1 MSLHNPFLCEII
13 VFMSKSK
20 QERCLHCRLIVQE
33 CICRDITPIWTEH
46 RLTLLTNKREEHIH
60 SNTGRLLRLM
70 LVNNSHIYIGKKGWE
85 IKIEEE
91 LARSEYTPVIFFPVT
106 PFSDGQEIVKEK
118 GKPLNIIV
126 LDTNWSSARRWLY
139 KLGSMEIKKI
149 GLRTAPPSKYY
160 LRKQAKEENLC
171 TFQAVTSLLEELG
184 TKSFG
189 SSTSRMNELFSLWV
203 KSMAKERG
211 LAFP

>member
-1 MSLHNPFLCEII
+1 M
-13 VFMSKSK
+13 
-20 QERCLHCRLIVQE
+20 QCRLIVQE
-33 CICRDITPIWTEH
+33 CICNDIAPFWTEH

-70 LVNNSHIYIGKKGWE
+70 LENNSLIYIGENGWE
-85 IKIEEE
+85 EKIKEEI
-91 LARSEYTPVIFFPVT
+91 ARSEYTPVIFFPVT
-106 PFSDGQEIVKEK
+106 PFSDGQEIVEEK

-149 GLRTAPPSKYY
+149 GLRTVPPSKYY
-160 LRKQAKEENLC
+160 LRKQPKKENLC
-171 TFQAVTSLLEELG
+171 TFQAVTSLLDELG
-184 TKSFG
+184 IKNSELA
-189 SSTSRMNELFSLWV
+189 TSHMNEIFALWV

-211 LAFP
+211 LTFP

>member
-1 MSLHNPFLCEII
+1 
-13 VFMSKSK
+13 MSKSK
-20 QERCLHCRLIVQE
+20 HKRCLQCRLIVQE
-33 CICRDITPIWTEH
+33 CICCDITPIWTEH
-46 RLTLLTNKREEHIH
+46 RLTLLTNKREEYIH

-70 LVNNSHIYIGKKGWE
+70 LENNSLIYIGEKGWE
-85 IKIEEE
+85 DKIEYEIV
-91 LARSEYTPVIFFPVT
+91 RSEYTPVIFFPVT
-106 PFSDGQEIVKEK
+106 PFSDGQNIVEEQ

-139 KLGSMEIKKI
+139 KLGSMKVKKI
-149 GLRTAPPSKYY
+149 GLRAVPLSKYY
-160 LRKQAKEENLC
+160 LRKQSKKENLC

-184 TKSFG
+184 TESSGSTISHMNKLFG
-189 SSTSRMNELFSLWV
+189 LWV

>member
-1 MSLHNPFLCEII
+1 
-13 VFMSKSK
+13 MSKSR
-20 QERCLHCRLIVQE
+20 QERCLQCRLIVQE
-33 CICRDITPIWTEH
+33 CICSDITPFWTEH

-70 LVNNSHIYIGKKGWE
+70 LENNSLIYIGENGWE
-85 IKIEEE
+85 EKIKEEI
-91 LARSEYTPVIFFPVT
+91 ARSEYTPVIFFPVT
-106 PFSDGQEIVKEK
+106 PFSDGQEIVEEK

-149 GLRTAPPSKYY
+149 GLRTVPPSKYY
-160 LRKQAKEENLC
+160 LRKQPKKENLC
-171 TFQAVTSLLEELG
+171 TFQAVTSLLDELG
-184 TKSFG
+184 TENSG
-189 SSTSRMNELFSLWV
+189 PATSHMNEMFALWV

-211 LAFP
+211 LTFP

>member
-1 MSLHNPFLCEII
+1 M
-13 VFMSKSK
+13 
-20 QERCLHCRLIVQE
+20 QCRLIVQE
-33 CICRDITPIWTEH
+33 CICNDIAPFWTEH

-70 LVNNSHIYIGKKGWE
+70 LENNSLIYIGEKGWE
-85 IKIEEE
+85 EKIKEEI
-91 LARSEYTPVIFFPVT
+91 ARSEYTPVIFFPVT
-106 PFSDGQEIVKEK
+106 PFSDGQEIVEEK

-149 GLRTAPPSKYY
+149 GLRTVLPSKYY
-160 LRKQAKEENLC
+160 LRKQPKKENLC
-171 TFQAVTSLLEELG
+171 TFQAVTSLLYELG
-184 TKSFG
+184 TENSG
-189 SSTSRMNELFSLWV
+189 QATSHMNEMFTLWV

-211 LAFP
+211 LTFP

>member
-1 MSLHNPFLCEII
+1 
-13 VFMSKSK
+13 MSKSK
-20 QERCLHCRLIVQE
+20 QERCLQCRLVVQE
-33 CICRDITPIWTEH
+33 CICSDITPLLTEH

-70 LVNNSHIYIGKKGWE
+70 LENNSLIYIGEKGWE
-85 IKIEEE
+85 RKVEEE
-91 LARSEYTPVIFFPVT
+91 IVRIEYTPVIFFPIT
-106 PFSDGQEIVKEK
+106 PFSDGQEIIEEN

-149 GLRTAPPSKYY
+149 GLRKVPPSKYY
-160 LRKQAKEENLC
+160 LRKQSKEGNLC
-171 TFQAVTSLLEELG
+171 TFQAVTSLLEELE
-184 TKSFG
+184 TR
-189 SSTSRMNELFSLWV
+189 SSESATSHMNEIFALWV

-211 LAFP
+211 LTFP

>member
-1 MSLHNPFLCEII
+1 M
-13 VFMSKSK
+13 
-20 QERCLHCRLIVQE
+20 QCRLIVQE
-33 CICRDITPIWTEH
+33 CICNDIAPFWTEH

-70 LVNNSHIYIGKKGWE
+70 LENNSLIYIGEKGWE
-85 IKIEEE
+85 EKIKEEI
-91 LARSEYTPVIFFPVT
+91 ARSEYTPVIFFPVT
-106 PFSDGQEIVKEK
+106 PFSDGQEIVEEK

-149 GLRTAPPSKYY
+149 GLRTVPPSKYY
-160 LRKQAKEENLC
+160 LRKQPKKENLC
-171 TFQAVTSLLEELG
+171 TFQAVTSLLDELG
-184 TKSFG
+184 IKNSELA
-189 SSTSRMNELFSLWV
+189 TSHMNEIFALWV

-211 LAFP
+211 LTFP